1 MSEHHEGMPG
11 IVRTSLWILGIFVA
25 LMIGLTIY
33 SKIALP
39 VIAQTVT
46 IGGRNHT
53 VLVANTPTARYQGL
67 SGRTADKLGAEGMMF
82 TFGNSDVRMFEMR
95 GMLFPLDFLWVQ
107 NGSIVKID
115 ENVPAPTGKEKPA
128 QISSKPASVDTV
140 LEFPAGFVSSNR
152 LTVGQRVTG
161 LK

>member
-11 IVRTSLWILGIFVA
+11 VVRTSLWILGIFVA
-25 LMIGLTIY
+25 LMIGLTVY

-46 IGGRNHT
+46 IGGRSHT

-82 TFGNSDVRMFEMR
+82 TFGNSEERTFEMR
-95 GMLFPLDFLWVQ
+95 GMLFSLDFLWVQ
-107 NGSIVKID
+107 NGSIVRID
-115 ENVPAPTGKEKPA
+115 ENIQAPQKNEKPA
-128 QISSKPASVDTV
+128 QISSKPASADTV
-140 LEFPAGFVSSNR
+140 FEFPAGFAARN
-152 LTVGQRVTG
+152 G
-161 LK
+161 LRIGDRISGR